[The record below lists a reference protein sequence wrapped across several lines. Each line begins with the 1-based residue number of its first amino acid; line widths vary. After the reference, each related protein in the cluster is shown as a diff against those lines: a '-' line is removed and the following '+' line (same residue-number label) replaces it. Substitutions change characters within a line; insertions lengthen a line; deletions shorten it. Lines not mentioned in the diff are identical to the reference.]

1 MNRNLHGAASVF
13 ALALA
18 GLSFSPAAALAQ
30 SQPAEKA
37 GSAAATESEPAQ
49 GEIVVSGVRA
59 SIQTSIDD
67 KRDASVIKDSIS
79 AEDIGQL
86 ANDNISEALQR
97 IPGVQVDRSDDGEG
111 RGVQV
116 RGLSENNVQLNGQT
130 VSGTAAERGVNFQ
143 DLPAELYSGVEI
155 FKTGTAD
162 QIEGSLGGT
171 INLKTRSP
179 LLGKRDFVLNINGVG
194 KYAEVGEVKTQDFN
208 IFLQRQFRGTG
219 IGDIGVI
226 LNFGYKE
233 TASFAEVYGGGDFE
247 TAPGIWL
254 RKTGADVPQ
263 NHPTSTNT
271 AFNFFY
277 QPTVS
282 GLTNPYRYDLN
293 EDPNGDGLSDAND
306 IYYVPGQFG
315 FSERRRDDVK
325 KSFNGT
331 LEWQPANNFR
341 MRFDVVLSD
350 IEESL
355 TGSNYSINS
364 SPPRIGVLQGGPGN
378 VFTLLS
384 DTPTLGNVYILQSG
398 RLASMTNRI
407 GAAPSANVVARESQQ
422 YTVEMDWE
430 LSPNLKLTA
439 QGSTSRGKADTV
451 IQGQLNT
458 GIEQQGGNAPA
469 FNAQDFYNFIDFDLG
484 GNKIPNVTF
493 YESPFPSPNYGVTT
507 LVPTTG
513 LVTLNPADINYA
525 RQRYFQYQRNASDT
539 RNTDDSVRFD
549 LVWKPEGGFF
559 TGFQTGLRWA
569 DRSFERASYQNA
581 NQNSG
586 VYTAW
591 DGVRAPVQTVNIQRI
606 PVNPA
611 ATTDPLAANTA
622 QVLAPC
628 INAAGR
634 PGMLS
639 QFGGNL
645 PTTWSSTSGCDFAAI
660 ERYFNM
666 IDIRA
671 KNPATGVGY
680 YEIVNE
686 RFDVSEETWA
696 GYLRADFRGA
706 LFGGIDLFGNAGLRY
721 VKTKT
726 SSSGYIPSAT
736 TAGTFDLVTLR
747 GEYEDWLPSVNLNFA
762 LTDRLVLRTAYSRTL
777 GRPGLSLISPGLQ
790 LIRSDVDPAY
800 DGFGTAGNPDL
811 DPVRS
816 DNFDASLEWY
826 YGKGSYLSVAVFQKN
841 IDSTIFLG
849 STPVDYPIGSE
860 LFSVRTYDNFGG
872 TRIKGVEVG
881 GAHAFTYLPGALKH
895 FGVTGNFTVIDESS
909 DLRDQEGDPIS
920 RKGLSKWTFNAG
932 AYWDNGKFSVRLA
945 YNRRSE
951 FTRRENVSL
960 GFQRPEALPEIEA
973 AREQLDLAVKL
984 KVNRNLRINFNAIN
998 LTNTGT
1004 VRYMKYEPM
1013 VNYLAFAGRKYN
1025 LGVTLSF

>member
-1 MNRNLHGAASVF
+1 MNRKLHGAASLF
-13 ALALA
+13 ALTMA
-18 GLSFSPAAALAQ
+18 GLAFGATPASAQ
-30 SQPAEKA
+30 SQPAA
-37 GSAAATESEPAQ
+37 QADAPADAPAEPAQ
-49 GEIVVSGVRA
+49 TEIVVSGVRA
-59 SIQTSIDD
+59 SIQTSIND
-67 KRDASVIKDSIS
+67 KRDSSVIKDSIN

-179 LLGKRDFVLNINGVG
+179 LAGKRDFVVNMNGVA
-194 KYAEVGEVKTQDFN
+194 KYAEVGKIKTQDYNVFV
-208 IFLQRQFRGTG
+208 QRQFRDTP

-226 LNFGYKE
+226 LNYGYKE
-233 TASFAEVYGGGDFE
+233 TASYAEVYGGGDFE
-247 TAPGIWL
+247 TAPAIWL

-263 NHPTSTNT
+263 NNPSTTNA
-271 AFNFFY
+271 AFNYFF

-282 GLTNPYRYDLN
+282 SLPNPYRYDLN
-293 EDPNGDGLSDAND
+293 EDPNGDGLSNASD
-306 IYYVPGQFG
+306 IYYIPGQFG
-315 FSERRRDDVK
+315 FAERRRDDVK
-325 KSFNGT
+325 KAFNGT
-331 LEWQPANNFR
+331 LEWRPAGNFR
-341 MRFDVVLSD
+341 VRADVVLSD
-350 IEESL
+350 ITESL
-355 TGSNYSINS
+355 IGSNYSINS
-364 SPPRIGVLQGGPGN
+364 SVPRAGVLIGGPGN
-378 VFTLLS
+378 VFDLLNE
-384 DTPTLGNVYILQSG
+384 TPTLGNVYVLQSG

-407 GAAPSANVVARESQQ
+407 GAAPSANVVARDSQQ
-422 YTVEMDWE
+422 YTLDVEWE
-430 LSPNLKLTA
+430 LGSRVKLSA
-439 QGSTSRGKADTV
+439 QGSTSRGKANTV

-458 GIEQQGGNAPA
+458 GIDHQGGNAST
-469 FNAQDFYNFIDFDLG
+469 FNTQDFYNFIDFDLG
-484 GNKIPNVTF
+484 SNRIPNVTF
-493 YESPFPSPNYGVTT
+493 YQSPFPAPNYGVPT

-539 RNTDDSVRFD
+539 RNTDDSARFD
-549 LVWKPEGGFF
+549 LSWKPEGSFF
-559 TGFQTGLRWA
+559 TEFQVGGRWA
-569 DRSFERASYQNA
+569 DRTFERASYQNS

-586 VYTAW
+586 VYTGW
-591 DGVRAPVQTVNIQRI
+591 DGVRAPVVTVNIQRI

-611 ATTDPLAANTA
+611 STTDPLAAITS
-622 QVLAPC
+622 QTLAPC
-628 INAAGR
+628 LTPAGR
-634 PGMLS
+634 TGMLS

-645 PTTWSSTSGCDFAAI
+645 PTVWTSTSRCNFSSI

-666 IDIRA
+666 VDIRA
-671 KNPATGVGY
+671 VNPATGVGY

-686 RFDVSEETWA
+686 RFDVGEETKA
-696 GYLRADFRGA
+696 GYLRADFRGG
-706 LFGGIDLFGNAGLRY
+706 LFGDIELFGNAGVRY
-721 VKTKT
+721 VKTRTT
-726 SSSGYIPSAT
+726 STGFIPSAT
-736 TAGTFDLVTLR
+736 VTGAFDLVTLR
-747 GEYEDWLPSVNLNFA
+747 GEYEDWLPSMNLNFA
-762 LTDRLVLRTAYSRTL
+762 LTKNLVLRAAYTRTL

-816 DNFDASLEWY
+816 DNYDASLEWY
-826 YGKGSYLSVAVFQKN
+826 YAKGSYLSVAVFKKN

-872 TRIKGVEVG
+872 TKIKGLEVG
-881 GAHAFTYLPGALKH
+881 GAHAFTYLPGLLKH
-895 FGVTGNFTVIDESS
+895 FGLTGNFTVVDESS

-920 RKGLSKWTFNAG
+920 RKGLSKWTFNLG
-932 AYWDNGKFSVRLA
+932 GYWDNGTFSVRLA

-960 GFQRPEALPEIEA
+960 GFQRPETLPEIEA
-973 AREQLDLAVKL
+973 ARDQLDLAVKL
-984 KVNRNLRINFNAIN
+984 KINKNLRINFNAIN
-998 LTNTGT
+998 LTDTGT
-1004 VRYMKYEPM
+1004 VRYMKYEQM
-1013 VNYLAFAGRKYN
+1013 VNYLAFGGRKYN